1 MGGISGIY
9 ILDLKGRLIICR
21 NYKADILTN
30 VCDAFY
36 EHVILQDSG
45 VIKPV
50 FHTEGCTF
58 SWISQN
64 GIYFIAVAA
73 SNYNVSLSIAFLY
86 RFINVLTSYFK
97 HLSEESIREN
107 FVVVY
112 ELLDEM
118 LDNGF
123 PQVTEVS
130 ILREFIKN
138 QYHQM
143 TIDKVRAPNTMTN
156 VVSWR
161 KEGIKHK
168 KNELFL
174 DVIESLDLILSASG
188 TVLRSEIRGCLKM
201 KSYLSN
207 MPEVYLCLN
216 DKLLFDMDAAEKGAL
231 GQPANYSDKYGAKFG
246 TVELEDVKF
255 HQCVELTKFNTD
267 RTISFIPPDGEFEL
281 MTYRLRC
288 RVKPLF
294 SVYVTFSY
302 KSNSRI
308 EFYVKATS
316 QFKSKSMATNV
327 EFLIPVPSDVNCPEF
342 NPTQGSVKYLPDQ
355 DAILWY
361 VKQFQGDKVYTMFAS
376 FGLPSV
382 SDEAREMFSKNP
394 VKIKFEIPYYTV
406 SGINVKH
413 LRITDRSG
421 YKALPWVR
429 YITKNG
435 DYQLRMS

>member
-21 NYKADILTN
+21 NYKADLLTN

-36 EHVILQDSG
+36 ENVILQDSSTL
-45 VIKPV
+45 KPV
-50 FHTEGCTF
+50 FHSDGCTF
-58 SWISQN
+58 SWVSQN
-64 GIYFIAVAA
+64 GIYFIAVAS
-73 SNYNVSLSIAFLY
+73 SNYNVSLSISFLY
-86 RFINVLTSYFK
+86 RFVGVLTSYFK
-97 HLSEESIREN
+97 HLNEESIRDN
-107 FVVVY
+107 FAIVY

-118 LDNGF
+118 IDNGF

-130 ILREFIKN
+130 VLREFIKN
-138 QYHQM
+138 QYHQL
-143 TIDKVRAPNTMTN
+143 TLDKVRPPTTMTN
-156 VVSWR
+156 SVSWR
-161 KEGIKHK
+161 REGIKHK

-188 TVLRSEIRGCLKM
+188 TVLRSEIKGCLKM

-207 MPEVYLCLN
+207 MPEVFLCLN
-216 DKLLFDMDAAEKGAL
+216 DKLLFSADSNTMG
-231 GQPANYSDKYGAKFG
+231 SDTNGNSVKSF
-246 TVELEDVKF
+246 VELEDVKF
-255 HQCVELTKFNTD
+255 HQCVELTKFNSD
-267 RTISFIPPDGEFEL
+267 RTITFIPPDGEFEL

-294 SVYVTFSY
+294 SLYVTYNS
-302 KSNSRI
+302 KSSTRI

-355 DAILWY
+355 DAITWY

-382 SDEAREMFSKNP
+382 SDESRNTFSKNP

-413 LRITDRSG
+413 LRITDKTG

-435 DYQLRMS
+435 DYQLRMA